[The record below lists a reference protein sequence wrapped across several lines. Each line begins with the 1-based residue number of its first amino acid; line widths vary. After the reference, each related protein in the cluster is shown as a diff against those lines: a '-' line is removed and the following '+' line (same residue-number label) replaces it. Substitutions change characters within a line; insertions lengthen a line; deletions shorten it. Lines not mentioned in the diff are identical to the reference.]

1 MIRPASEIEFPP
13 TEALCTKAKMIVRLE
28 ALGKSSESLMGVIA
42 DRLNAEEKQHLEDI
56 EAHTDE
62 QNRLIANMKRIVRS

>member
-1 MIRPASEIEFPP
+1 
-13 TEALCTKAKMIVRLE
+13 MIVRLE